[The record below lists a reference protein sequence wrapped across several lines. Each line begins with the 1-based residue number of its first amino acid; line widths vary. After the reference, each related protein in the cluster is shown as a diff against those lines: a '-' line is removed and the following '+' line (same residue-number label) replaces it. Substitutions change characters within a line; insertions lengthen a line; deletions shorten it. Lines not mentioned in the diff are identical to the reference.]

1 MKHHLISAT
10 IVAMS
15 LCACNIE
22 HNPLLDDEFDT
33 PFNLPPFD
41 EIRNNC
47 YVPAFQ
53 DAIKDADNTIALIIA
68 NRAEPTFENT
78 IVPLD
83 RSGLKLSRVSA
94 IFFNLME
101 TDVSDTM
108 NVMAE
113 TILPMLSEHSDE
125 VAFNEKLFERIK
137 HVYDNRQSAELDSVQ
152 LRVLDLYYKDFIRDG
167 ALLPADKKVRLKE
180 INSRL
185 SLLSHQFGSNLLA
198 ETNDSYKLVI
208 DSAADL
214 AGLPDN
220 LVMAAAEKAKELG
233 MKGKWVFTLHNA
245 SIMPFL
251 QNSESHELRKAI
263 YTAYCNRGRNR
274 GEHDNR
280 AIVREMI
287 ALRIEKAQL
296 LGYKTYA
303 HYAIEENMAATPEA
317 VDSFLAVVWPHALAK
332 AKKELDEL
340 KKFAYKYDKTTVIES
355 CDWAYWAEKLRKAQY
370 DLDETEISQYFELN
384 SVRDGMFKTVGKLY
398 GVTFKRVADAP
409 LYNKTDN
416 EVWQM
421 LDTDGASLGVVYFD
435 WHPRATKGG
444 GAWCTTFREPL
455 DNFDDTHTQGQ
466 VSIVCNFTKGAD
478 GQPDLL
484 TYDEYLTMFHEFGHA
499 IQSLFTKGFYVRT
512 AGNVPGD
519 YVEMPSQIN
528 EKWAADS
535 AVIKSFA
542 RNVKTGEVIPDALL
556 EKIDRASL
564 FNQGF
569 ASTEYLAASLLD
581 LRWHLLTDKANV
593 PDVDKFE
600 SKVLSEIGLIGEI
613 EPRYHTTYFAHIF
626 DGGYSAGYYD
636 YEWSEMLVCDAFA
649 AFKETGDI
657 FNKDVVARF
666 RKYALSEVGDG
677 DLMGQYVKF
686 RGAKPKMEYLMKSR
700 GFVSAQPDKTK
711 KTAASGSSS
720 AKTTTKAAPAK
731 TTTAAAKPSEP
742 EN

>member
-1 MKHHLISAT
+1 MAF
-10 IVAMS
+10 VACS
-15 LCACNIE
+15 VERN
-22 HNPLLDDEFDT
+22 HLLDDEFET
-33 PFNLPPFD
+33 PHNLPPFP

-53 DAIKDADNTIALIIA
+53 EAIREADNTIALIVA
-68 NRAEPTFENT
+68 NQAEPTFQNT
-78 IVPLD
+78 IIPFDRAGLRLD
-83 RSGLKLSRVSA
+83 RISS

-101 TDVSDTM
+101 TDVTDTM

-113 TILPMLSEHSDE
+113 TILPMLSEHSDN
-125 VAFNEKLFERIK
+125 VAFNEKLFARIK
-137 HVYDNRQSAELDSVQ
+137 HVYDNRSSAGLDSVQ
-152 LRVLDLYYKDFIRDG
+152 LRVLSLYYKDFIRDG
-167 ALLPADKKVRLKE
+167 AMLSEAQKSRLRK
-180 INSRL
+180 INSEL

-198 ETNDSYKLVI
+198 ETNEGYKLVI

-220 LVMAAAEKAKELG
+220 LIEAAAEKATEAGL
-233 MKGKWVFTLHNA
+233 KGKWVFTLQNA

-251 QNSESHELRKAI
+251 QNSERHELRKAI
-263 YTAYCNRGRNR
+263 YDAYCKRGRNG

-280 AIVREMI
+280 DIVRKMM
-287 ALRIEKAQL
+287 ALRIEKAQM

-303 HYAIEENMAATPEA
+303 HYAIDENMAATPEA
-317 VDSFLAVVWPHALAK
+317 VDSFLSVMWTHALSK
-332 AKKELDEL
+332 AKVELEEI

-355 CDWAYWAEKLRKAQY
+355 CDWAYWAEKLRRAQY
-370 DLDETEISQYFELN
+370 DLDEAQISQYFELN
-384 SVRDGMFKTVGKLY
+384 SVREGMFKTATKLY
-398 GVTFKRVADAP
+398 GVSFAKVEDAP
-409 LYNKTDN
+409 LYNKSDN

-421 LDTDGASLGVVYFD
+421 LDADGASLGVIYFD
-435 WHPRATKGG
+435 WHPRSSKGG
-444 GAWCTTFREPL
+444 GAWCTSFREPH
-455 DNFDDTHTQGQ
+455 DNFDGTHTEGQ
-466 VSIVCNFTKGAD
+466 VSIVCNFTKGAK

-499 IQSLFTKGFYVRT
+499 LQSLFTKGCYIRT

-542 RNVKTGEVIPDALL
+542 RHYKTGETIPDDLL
-556 EKIDRASL
+556 MKLKRASL
-564 FNQGF
+564 YNQGF
-569 ASTEYLAASLLD
+569 ASTEYLAAALLD
-581 LRWHLLTDKANV
+581 LRWHSLTDKDNV

-600 SKVLSEIGLIGEI
+600 AGVLSKIGLISEI

-626 DGGYSAGYYD
+626 DGGYAAGYYD

-657 FNKDVVARF
+657 FNKDVVSRF

-677 DLMGQYVKF
+677 DLMAQYVHF
-686 RGAKPKMEYLMKSR
+686 RGKRPSIDYLMQAR
-700 GFVSAQPDKTK
+700 GFVSPQAYSPKRQSDKK
-711 KTAASGSSS
+711 GKGGQGNTA
-720 AKTTTKAAPAK
+720 KRRDTKAD
-731 TTTAAAKPSEP
+731 T
-742 EN
+742 N

>member
-1 MKHHLISAT
+1 MKHIILPT
-10 IVAMS
+10 IAAMS
-15 LCACNIE
+15 LCACSIE
-22 HNPLLDDEFDT
+22 HNPLLDSEFDT

-41 EIRNNC
+41 DIRNNC
-47 YVPAFQ
+47 FVPAFE
-53 DAIKDADNTIALIIA
+53 DAIKEADNTITLIVE
-68 NRAEPTFENT
+68 NRAEPTFQNT

-83 RSGLKLSRVSA
+83 RSGLKLSRVSS

-101 TDVSDTM
+101 TDVTDTM
-108 NVMAE
+108 NVIAE
-113 TILPMLSEHSDE
+113 TVLPMLSEHSDE
-125 VAFNEKLFERIK
+125 VAFNDKLFGRIK
-137 HVYDNRQSAELDSVQ
+137 SVYDNRQNAGLDSVQ
-152 LRVLDLYYKDFIRDG
+152 LRVLELYYKDFIRSG
-167 ALLPADKKVRLKE
+167 AQLPESKKARLKE
-180 INSRL
+180 INSQL

-214 AGLPDN
+214 AGLPEK
-220 LVMAAAEKAKELG
+220 VIMAAADKATELG
-233 MKGKWVFTLHNA
+233 LKGKWVFTLHNA

-251 QNSESHELRKAI
+251 QNSEKHELRKSI
-263 YTAYCNRGRNR
+263 YEAYCRRGRNG

-280 AIVREMI
+280 DIVRKMI

-332 AKKELDEL
+332 AKSELDEL

-370 DLDETEISQYFELN
+370 DLDETQISEYFELN
-384 SVRDGMFKTVGKLY
+384 SVRSGMFNTASKLY
-398 GVTFKRVADAP
+398 GVSFKKVDDAP
-409 LYNKTDN
+409 LYNKSDN
-416 EVWQM
+416 EVWQVI
-421 LDTDGASLGVVYFD
+421 DNDGQSLGVVYFD
-435 WHPRATKGG
+435 WHPRASKGG
-444 GAWCTTFREPL
+444 GAWCTTFRDPI
-455 DNFDDTHTQGQ
+455 DNFDGTHTQGQ
-466 VSIVCNFTKGAD
+466 VSIVCNFTKGAN

-499 IQSLFTKGFYVRT
+499 IQSLFTKGLYVRT

-542 RNVKTGEVIPDALL
+542 RNFKTGETIPDDLL
-556 EKIDRASL
+556 QKIERASL

-569 ASTEYLAASLLD
+569 ASTEYLAAALLD
-581 LRWHLLTDKANV
+581 LRWHSFTDKDNV
-593 PDVDKFE
+593 PAVDEFE
-600 SKVLSEIGLIGEI
+600 SKVLSQIGLIGEI

-657 FNKDVVARF
+657 FNKDVVKRF

-677 DLMGQYVKF
+677 DLMEQYVRF
-686 RGAKPKMEYLMKSR
+686 RGAKPNMEYLMKSR
-700 GFVSAQPDKTK
+700 GFVNVQTAKKGADKNK
-711 KTAASGSSS
+711 NRVSS
-720 AKTTTKAAPAK
+720 AKTAK
-731 TTTAAAKPSEP
+731 TVAEQPNE
-742 EN
+742 

>member
-1 MKHHLISAT
+1 
-10 IVAMS
+10 MS
-15 LCACNIE
+15 LCACHIE
-22 HNPLLDDEFDT
+22 HNPLLDNEFDT

-41 EIRNNC
+41 QIRNDC
-47 YVPAFQ
+47 YIPAFES
-53 DAIKDADNTIALIIA
+53 AIKESDNTIALIVA
-68 NRAEPTFENT
+68 NSAEPTFQNT
-78 IVPLD
+78 IVPFD
-83 RSGLKLSRVSA
+83 RADRKLSRVSA

-101 TDVSDTM
+101 TDVTDTM

-125 VAFNEKLFERIK
+125 VAFNEGLFNRIK
-137 HVYDNRQSAELDSVQ
+137 HVYDNRETAGLDSIQ
-152 LRVLDLYYKDFIRDG
+152 LRVLTLYYKDFIRNG
-167 ALLPADKKVRLKE
+167 ALLPEAKKARLKE

-185 SLLSHQFGSNLLA
+185 SLLSHQFGTNLLA
-198 ETNDSYKLVI
+198 ETNDSYKLVV

-220 LVMAAAEKAKELG
+220 LISAAAEKATELG

-251 QNSESHELRKAI
+251 QNSEKHELRKAI
-263 YTAYCNRGRNR
+263 YDAYCKRGRNG

-280 AIVREMI
+280 QIVREMI
-287 ALRIEKAQL
+287 SLRIEKAQM

-332 AKKELDEL
+332 AKSELDDL
-340 KKFAYKYDKTTVIES
+340 KKFAYKYDKTTTIES
-355 CDWAYWAEKLRKAQY
+355 CDWAYWTEKLRKAQY
-370 DLDETEISQYFELN
+370 DLNETEISQYFELN
-384 SVRDGMFKTVGKLY
+384 SVREGMFKTVSKLY
-398 GVTFKRVADAP
+398 GVSFKQVTDAP
-409 LYNKTDN
+409 LYNKEDN

-421 LDTDGASLGVVYFD
+421 LDVDGQSLGVVYFD
-435 WHPRATKGG
+435 WHPRSSKGG
-444 GAWCTTFREPL
+444 GAWCTSFREPI
-455 DNFDDTHTQGQ
+455 DNFDGTHTQGQ
-466 VSIVCNFTKGAD
+466 ISIVCNFTKGAN

-499 IQSLFTKGFYVRT
+499 IQSLFTKGSYVRT

-535 AVIKSFA
+535 TVIKSFA
-542 RNVKTGEVIPDALL
+542 RHHETGEVIPDALL
-556 EKIDRASL
+556 NKIERASL

-569 ASTEYLAASLLD
+569 ASTEFLAAALLD
-581 LRWHLLTDKANV
+581 LRWHQLTDKDNV

-636 YEWSEMLVCDAFA
+636 YEWAEMLVCDAFA

-677 DLMGQYVKF
+677 DLMEQYVRF
-686 RGAKPKMEYLMKSR
+686 RGAKPNMEYLMKAR
-700 GFVSAQPDKTK
+700 GFVGNTSAKKAADKAK
-711 KTAASGSSS
+711 
-720 AKTTTKAAPAK
+720 AKTTSSKETSAK
-731 TTTAAAKPSEP
+731 SASAKPAASAASTPASEQVK
-742 EN
+742 E

>member
-1 MKHHLISAT
+1 MKHKIISAS
-10 IVAMS
+10 VAAMS
-15 LCACNIE
+15 LCACTVE
-22 HNPLLDDEFDT
+22 HNPLLENEFDT
-33 PFNLPPFD
+33 PFNLPPFG

-47 YVPAFQ
+47 YIPAFE
-53 DAIKDADNTIALIIA
+53 DAIKEADNTINLIVE
-68 NRAEPTFENT
+68 NRAEPTFQNT

-83 RSGLKLSRVSA
+83 RSGMRLSRVSA

-101 TDVSDTM
+101 TDVTDTM

-125 VAFNEKLFERIK
+125 VAFNGKLFERIK
-137 HVYDNRQSAELDSVQ
+137 HVYDNKEAAGLDSVQ
-152 LRVLDLYYKDFIRDG
+152 LRVLDLYYKDFIRSG
-167 ALLPADKKVRLKE
+167 ALLPEAKKQRLKE
-180 INSRL
+180 INSQL

-220 LVMAAAEKAKELG
+220 LVMAAADKAAELG

-251 QNSESHELRKAI
+251 QNSERHEMRKAI
-263 YTAYCNRGRNR
+263 YDAYCRRGRNG

-280 AIVREMI
+280 EVVRKMI
-287 ALRIEKAQL
+287 ALRIEKAQM

-303 HYAIEENMAATPEA
+303 HFAIEENMAATPEA

-332 AKKELDEL
+332 AKSELEEL
-340 KKFAYKYDKTTVIES
+340 KKFAYKYDKTTVVES
-355 CDWAYWAEKLRKAQY
+355 CDWAYWTEKLRKAQY
-370 DLDETEISQYFELN
+370 DLDENEISQYFELN
-384 SVRDGMFKTVGKLY
+384 SVRDGMFKTATKLY
-398 GVTFKRVADAP
+398 GITFKKVTGAP
-409 LYNKTDN
+409 LYNQEDN
-416 EVWQM
+416 EVWQVM
-421 LDTDGASLGVVYFD
+421 DVDGKSLGVVYFD
-435 WHPRATKGG
+435 WHPRASKGG
-444 GAWCTTFREPL
+444 GAWCTTFREPI
-455 DNFDDTHTQGQ
+455 DNFDGTHTQGQ
-466 VSIVCNFTKGAD
+466 VSIVCNFTKGAN

-499 IQSLFTKGFYVRT
+499 IQSLFTKGQYVRT

-542 RNVKTGEVIPDALL
+542 RHYKTGEVIPDALL
-556 EKIDRASL
+556 QKISRASL

-569 ASTEYLAASLLD
+569 ASTEYLAAALLD
-581 LRWHLLTDKANV
+581 MRWHLLADKDNV

-600 SKVLSEIGLIGEI
+600 SKVLAEMGLISEI

-657 FNKDVVARF
+657 FNKEVVARF

-677 DLMGQYVKF
+677 DLMQQYVRF
-686 RGAKPKMEYLMKSR
+686 RGAKPNMEYLMKSR
-700 GFVSAQPDKTK
+700 GFVNAQPAKKNADKQKAKAPRVKGGLTSEVSAQ
-711 KTAASGSSS
+711 
-720 AKTTTKAAPAK
+720 
-731 TTTAAAKPSEP
+731 E
-742 EN
+742 

>member
-1 MKHHLISAT
+1 MKHKIISAS
-10 IVAMS
+10 IAVMS
-15 LCACNIE
+15 LCACSVE
-22 HNPLLDDEFDT
+22 HNPLLDNEFDT
-33 PFNLPPFD
+33 PFNLPPFG

-47 YVPAFQ
+47 YIPAFE
-53 DAIKDADNTIALIIA
+53 DAIKEADNTIALIVE
-68 NRAEPTFENT
+68 NRAEPTFQNT

-83 RSGLKLSRVSA
+83 RSGMKLSRVSA

-101 TDVSDTM
+101 TDVTDTM
-108 NVMAE
+108 NVMAV

-125 VAFNEKLFERIK
+125 VAFNARLFERIK
-137 HVYDNRQSAELDSVQ
+137 HVHDNKETAGLDSVQ
-152 LRVLDLYYKDFIRDG
+152 LRVLDLYYKDFIRNG
-167 ALLPADKKVRLKE
+167 ALLPAAKKQRLKE
-180 INSRL
+180 INSQL

-198 ETNDSYKLVI
+198 ETNDSYRLVI

-214 AGLPDN
+214 AGLPEN
-220 LVMAAAEKAKELG
+220 LVLAAADKAAELG

-251 QNSESHELRKAI
+251 QNSERHELRKSI
-263 YTAYCNRGRNR
+263 YDAYCRRGRNG

-280 AIVREMI
+280 EIVRKMI
-287 ALRIEKAQL
+287 ALRIEKAQM

-303 HYAIEENMAATPEA
+303 HFAIEENMAATPEA

-332 AKKELDEL
+332 AKSELEDL
-340 KKFAYKYDKTTVIES
+340 KKFAYKYDKTTVVES
-355 CDWAYWAEKLRKAQY
+355 CDWAYWTEKLRKAQY

-384 SVRDGMFKTVGKLY
+384 SVRDGMFRTATKLY
-398 GVTFKRVADAP
+398 GITFKKVTDAP
-409 LYNKTDN
+409 LYNQDDN
-416 EVWQM
+416 EVWQVM
-421 LDTDGASLGVVYFD
+421 DVDGKSLGVVYFD
-435 WHPRATKGG
+435 WHPRASKGG
-444 GAWCTTFREPL
+444 GAWCTTFREPI
-455 DNFDDTHTQGQ
+455 DNFDGTHTQGQ
-466 VSIVCNFTKGAD
+466 VSIVCNFTKGAN

-499 IQSLFTKGFYVRT
+499 IQSLFTKGYYVRT

-542 RNVKTGEVIPDALL
+542 RHYKTGEVIPDALL
-556 EKIDRASL
+556 QKINRASL

-569 ASTEYLAASLLD
+569 ASTEYLAAALLD
-581 LRWHLLTDKANV
+581 MRWHSLTDKDNV

-600 SKVLSEIGLIGEI
+600 SKALAEMGLIREI
-613 EPRYHTTYFAHIF
+613 ESRYHTTYFAHIF

-657 FNKDVVARF
+657 FNKEVVSRF

-677 DLMGQYVKF
+677 DLMEQYVRF
-686 RGAKPKMEYLMKSR
+686 RGARPSMEYLMKSR
-700 GFVSAQPDKTK
+700 GFVNTQPAQKTK
-711 KTAASGSSS
+711 DKPK
-720 AKTTTKAAPAK
+720 AKTVHAKSGLSSDVNTK
-731 TTTAAAKPSEP
+731 E
-742 EN
+742 